1 MVAYFSRIGNAS
13 LPDNVDTISSASLN
27 NTDNGVQGNMSNP
40 YELECMQNKIVQLED
55 LILSQLEEII
65 SLRLENKSLRE
76 FIRRQELED

>member
-1 MVAYFSRIGNAS
+1 
-13 LPDNVDTISSASLN
+13 
-27 NTDNGVQGNMSNP
+27 MSNL
-40 YELECMQNKIVQLED
+40 YELECKQNKIVQLED